1 FAVKLREASKPIII
15 AANKAD
21 YPESRDY
28 IKELMERFGVEN
40 VVPVSALA
48 ELILRK
54 ASQSGVIDYLPGD
67 KEFRLIARSITS
79 EQLKALELIDKN
91 VLRVYGSTGIQ
102 ELLRKAVF
110 EKLHMITVYPVED
123 ENKYT
128 DHYGNILPDAYIV
141 EKGTTARELAYMVHT
156 DLGKSFLYA
165 IDAKL
170 KRRVGESYTLE
181 DNDVIKIVAAK
192 SK

>member
-1 FAVKLREASKPIII
+1 
-15 AANKAD
+15 
-21 YPESRDY
+21 
-28 IKELMERFGVEN
+28 
-40 VVPVSALA
+40 
-48 ELILRK
+48 
-54 ASQSGVIDYLPGD
+54 
-67 KEFRLIARSITS
+67 
-79 EQLKALELIDKN
+79 
-91 VLRVYGSTGIQ
+91 
-102 ELLRKAVF
+102 
-110 EKLHMITVYPVED
+110 MITVYPVED

-170 KRRVGESYTLE
+170 KRRVGESHTLE